1 MLIDPESG
9 NYVGLGESSTYIIL
23 KRLTGLP
30 ARDRRE
36 FPKNGIYKQIPL
48 EKVIHRHDFNL
59 LSKEHKQG
67 SIDIFLVL
75 NQTKIAVRVQGKG
88 HGQGEKHHGRFSLKG
103 PGKSKYDQVQANLI
117 KKYNSL
123 VDIIPRECPNIFKER
138 TNEEA
143 KYEVIGSFKTFNVMI
158 PVDKELT

>member
-9 NYVGLGESSTYIIL
+9 NYIGLGESSTYIIL
-23 KRLTGLP
+23 KRLTGLH

-48 EKVIHRHDFNL
+48 EKIIHRHDFNL
-59 LSKEHKQG
+59 LSKEHKKG
-67 SIDIFLVL
+67 SVDIFLVL
-75 NQTKIAVRVQGKG
+75 NQKRVAIRVQGKG
-88 HGQGEKHHGRFSLKG
+88 HGQGEKHHGRYSLKG
-103 PGKSKYDQVQANLI
+103 LGKPKHDQVQADII
-117 KKYNSL
+117 KKYNAL

-143 KYEVIGSFKTFNVMI
+143 KYEVIGSFKTQNVMI
-158 PVDKELT
+158 PVSQESQ